1 MKINSIAIIGGG
13 AWGTALATVAR
24 RAGRDVTLWAF
35 EAETVAAINNGHE
48 NTAFLPGIPLDEG
61 IRATNDL
68 AAVIGDSNATA
79 ADTVLLATPAQH
91 LRAIAGTLAPALPPR
106 IPAVIC
112 AKGIELESGLL
123 MSEVV
128 RETLPEVPL
137 AVLSGPTFAA
147 EVAREQPAAVTLACG
162 DAEIGK
168 ALVAALGTRYFRPYL
183 SEDVTACEIGGAV
196 KNVLAVASG
205 IVIGRGLGENARAAL
220 VTRGL
225 AEMVRLG
232 VAKGAQAVSMMGL
245 CGFGDL
251 LLTCTSTQSR
261 NMSLGIRLGEGEA
274 LGDVLGRRTT
284 VAEGVFTAAPVV
296 SLAKRMG
303 VEMPICEAV
312 DRVLNHGAN
321 IDEAIAGLLDRP
333 FVREAENP

>member
-1 MKINSIAIIGGG
+1 MNIKHIAIIGAG

-24 RAGRDVTLWAF
+24 RAGRHVTLWAF
-35 EAETVAAINNGHE
+35 EAETAEAINEAHE

-61 IRATNDL
+61 IHATNDL
-68 AAVIGDSNATA
+68 AGVAEADAV
-79 ADTVLLATPAQH
+79 VLATPAQH
-91 LRAIAGTLAPALPPR
+91 LRTVAKALAPALPPHL
-106 IPAVIC
+106 PAVIC
-112 AKGIELESGLL
+112 AKGIELGSGLL
-123 MSEVV
+123 MSEVA
-128 RETLPEVPL
+128 RETLPDSPL

-162 DAEIGK
+162 DADIGK
-168 ALVAALGTRYFRPYL
+168 ALVAALGTRHFRPYL
-183 SEDVTACEIGGAV
+183 SDDVTACEIGGAV

-251 LLTCTSTQSR
+251 LLTCTSAKSR

-274 LGDVLGRRTT
+274 LEDILSRRTT

-296 SLAKRMG
+296 SLARRID

-312 DRVLNHGAN
+312 NRALNHGAG

-333 FVREAENP
+333 FTSEAGSP

>member
-48 NTAFLPGIPLDEG
+48 NTAFLPGIPLDEK
-61 IRATNDL
+61 IHATNDL
-68 AAVIGDSNATA
+68 GLATGI
-79 ADTVLLATPAQH
+79 ADADAVLLATPAQH
-91 LRAIAGTLAPALPPR
+91 LRATAETLATTLPPHL
-106 IPAVIC
+106 PAVIC

-123 MSEVV
+123 MSEVA
-128 RETLPEVPL
+128 RETLPDSPL
-137 AVLSGPTFAA
+137 AVLSGPTFAT

-162 DAEIGK
+162 DAQTGK

-183 SEDVTACEIGGAV
+183 SDDVTACEIGGAV

-251 LLTCTSTQSR
+251 LLTCTSAQSR

-296 SLAKRMG
+296 SLARRMG

-312 DRVLNHGAN
+312 DQVLNHGAN
-321 IDEAIAGLLDRP
+321 IDETIAGLLDRP
-333 FVREAENP
+333 FTSEA